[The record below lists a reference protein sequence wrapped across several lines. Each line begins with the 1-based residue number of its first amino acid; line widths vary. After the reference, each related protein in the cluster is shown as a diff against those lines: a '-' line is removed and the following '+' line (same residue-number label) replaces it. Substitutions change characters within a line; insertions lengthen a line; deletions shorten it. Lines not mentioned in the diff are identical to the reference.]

1 MRMEPFFGSVFWG
14 PTWIE
19 SCVMDAGSARVTGGT
34 LMKIRCA
41 SCAPAARIQAP
52 RARSIA
58 TTVPAV
64 NLSPMDAIRL
74 RSRVS
79 FSKRQELTYQEGAVA
94 VTAVNVIQLP
104 GPASSTVT
112 SPHAMSTVCRTSTR
126 CTFIVVAASDAHD
139 LRECSLS

>member
-94 VTAVNVIQLP
+94 VTAVNLIARGLERSRQCRRC
-104 GPASSTVT
+104 AS
-112 SPHAMSTVCRTSTR
+112 HHRWQ
-126 CTFIVVAASDAHD
+126 AAPLVRH
-139 LRECSLS
+139 